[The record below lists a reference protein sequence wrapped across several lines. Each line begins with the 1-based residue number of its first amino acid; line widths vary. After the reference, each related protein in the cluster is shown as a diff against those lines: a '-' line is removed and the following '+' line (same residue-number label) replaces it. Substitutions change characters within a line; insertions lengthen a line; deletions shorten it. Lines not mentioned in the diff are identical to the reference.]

1 MLRLFLEPAFALS
14 PNVIWAPFPHCIH
27 STALGKCFF
36 ASWHGSTP
44 DNSGQQIAIFPNMV
58 EADFNPKVVAEAGKK
73 GVQLTTV
80 NPWNWHHGAFE
91 GIYIDQSTGTMIA
104 RGDPRRCSKAEGV

>member
-1 MLRLFLEPAFALS
+1 MQNTINILDFKIPIDESVNRPRF
-14 PNVIWAPFPHCIH
+14 
-27 STALGKCFF
+27 G
-36 ASWHGSTP
+36 GSYYVP
-44 DNSGQQIAIFPNMV
+44 GNMV

-91 GIYIDQSTGTMIA
+91 GVYVDQSTGTMIA